1 MMNIYKPSDEM
12 SLSNLFTQMTEYQA
26 SGCLQIVSGASVWLF
41 FLRQGKLLYASSSV
55 DPFGRLNRHIR
66 RLSIQIPTLVSAVR
80 VQLRLLFDSP
90 SVEPGANHGSLTGA
104 AASSLERNSIAT
116 ALASSRDYRAI
127 CWLVEQRHLAPRQAA
142 SLIEDLAKEV
152 TGMVLSVPIDRYE
165 LIEQDLS
172 EAPQFCDLDLKTL
185 VAQCQAQP
193 LQTRA
198 VEPTIQP
205 FYSKALGRT
214 PSVDRYAAPPAEAV
228 NGSDNSTLPSQ
239 TSPVAPAPPAAPAA
253 KPTHTIACIDDS
265 PSILNAITN
274 FLSDKGVAVIPI
286 NDPVKA
292 LMQIIRSKPDLILL
306 DVTMPNLDGYELCSL
321 LRKHPNF
328 KHTPVVMVTSN
339 TGFIDRAKAKL
350 VGASG
355 YMTKPFTETDL
366 MKMVFKHL
374 S

>member
-12 SLSNLFTQMTEYQA
+12 SLSSLFTRMTEYQA

-80 VQLRLLFDSP
+80 VQLRLLFDAP
-90 SVEPGANHGSLTGA
+90 SLETNAANNASTST
-104 AASSLERNSIAT
+104 AASSIAHDSIGT

-165 LIEQDLS
+165 LIEQDLT

-185 VAQCQAQP
+185 VSQCQAQP
-193 LQTRA
+193 LQNRVA
-198 VEPTIQP
+198 EPTIQP

-214 PSVDRYAAPPAEAV
+214 ASADRYAAPPAETV
-228 NGSDNSTLPSQ
+228 NSPSENSNLPP
-239 TSPVAPAPPAAPAA
+239 TAPVAPAA
-253 KPTHTIACIDDS
+253 KATHTIACIDDS

-321 LRKHPNF
+321 LRKHPHF

-374 S
+374 N

>member
-1 MMNIYKPSDEM
+1 M
-12 SLSNLFTQMTEYQA
+12 S
-26 SGCLQIVSGASVWLF
+26 
-41 FLRQGKLLYASSSV
+41 
-55 DPFGRLNRHIR
+55 
-66 RLSIQIPTLVSAVR
+66 
-80 VQLRLLFDSP
+80 
-90 SVEPGANHGSLTGA
+90 
-104 AASSLERNSIAT
+104 
-116 ALASSRDYRAI
+116 
-127 CWLVEQRHLAPRQAA
+127 
-142 SLIEDLAKEV
+142 
-152 TGMVLSVPIDRYE
+152 
-165 LIEQDLS
+165 
-172 EAPQFCDLDLKTL
+172 
-185 VAQCQAQP
+185 QCQAQP
-193 LQTRA
+193 LQNRVA
-198 VEPTIQP
+198 EPTIQP

-214 PSVDRYAAPPAEAV
+214 ASVDRYAAPPAEPV
-228 NGSDNSTLPSQ
+228 NSPSENSQNLPP
-239 TSPVAPAPPAAPAA
+239 TAPVAPVS

-321 LRKHPNF
+321 LRKHPHF
-328 KHTPVVMVTSN
+328 RHTPVVMVTSN

>member
-12 SLSNLFTQMTEYQA
+12 SLSNLFTRMTEYQA

-90 SVEPGANHGSLTGA
+90 SLETGSANNGSLGA
-104 AASSLERNSIAT
+104 ASALDHNSIAT
-116 ALASSRDYRAI
+116 GLASSRDYRAI

-165 LIEQDLS
+165 LIEQDLT
-172 EAPQFCDLDLKTL
+172 EAPQFCDLDLKAL

-193 LQTRA
+193 LQNRA
-198 VEPTIQP
+198 VEPNIQP

-228 NGSDNSTLPSQ
+228 NGLENSQTLPSQ
-239 TSPVAPAPPAAPAA
+239 ALPVAPTPPVAPAA

>member
-12 SLSNLFTQMTEYQA
+12 SLSNLFTRMTEYQA

-80 VQLRLLFDSP
+80 VQLRLLFDAP
-90 SVEPGANHGSLTGA
+90 SLETGSADNLPTGA
-104 AASSLERNSIAT
+104 TNSLAHDSIGT

-165 LIEQDLS
+165 LIEQDLT

-193 LQTRA
+193 LQNRVA
-198 VEPTIQP
+198 EPTIQP

-214 PSVDRYAAPPAEAV
+214 ASADRYAAPPEEAV
-228 NGSDNSTLPSQ
+228 NSPLENSQNFPVA
-239 TSPVAPAPPAAPAA
+239 PVAPAAPVS

-321 LRKHPNF
+321 LRKHPHF
-328 KHTPVVMVTSN
+328 KRTPVVMVTSN

>member
-1 MMNIYKPSDEM
+1 
-12 SLSNLFTQMTEYQA
+12 MTEYQA

-66 RLSIQIPTLVSAVR
+66 RLSIQIPSLVSAVR

-90 SVEPGANHGSLTGA
+90 SLETGA
-104 AASSLERNSIAT
+104 ANTANNGSPVGAMANSLGQNSIAT

-193 LQTRA
+193 LQNRA
-198 VEPTIQP
+198 VEPIIQP
-205 FYSKALGRT
+205 FYSKALGRN
-214 PSVDRYAAPPAEAV
+214 PVVDRYAAPPAEAV
-228 NGSDNSTLPSQ
+228 NGFENAQTFPSQ
-239 TSPVAPAPPAAPAA
+239 NAPIPPAAPAA

-328 KHTPVVMVTSN
+328 KQTPVVMVTSN